1 MKNFDKRNKKHEE
14 LEQRIND
21 AVDGFLSQAE
31 VRKLEEE
38 LKLYPDLLQDYE
50 KMIPLQDLTNA
61 YGENLEPFQNH
72 LQVSRIQD
80 LIEKEWEKSRTFEE
94 IAVNWFR
101 KYALAATLLVFG
113 LTSLTHFVF
122 PVYYS
127 GLEEMEVP
135 ELLYPFEES
144 TAEVYVIYLDEL
156 ID

>member
-1 MKNFDKRNKKHEE
+1 MKYFDKRNKKHEE
-14 LEQRIND
+14 LERRIND
-21 AVDGFLSQAE
+21 AVDGFLNQAE

-50 KMIPLQDLTNA
+50 NVMPMQDFTNA

-72 LQVSRIQD
+72 LQVNRIQD

-94 IAVNWFR
+94 IAVIWFR
-101 KYALAATLLVFG
+101 KYALAAALLVFG
-113 LTSLTHFVF
+113 LTSLTHFVL
-122 PVYYS
+122 PPYYA
-127 GLEEMEVP
+127 GQEEMDVP